1 MDANKDLNRRWIL
14 LRETSRESICR
25 WKAPEDKLR
34 INPDGKRKQRS
45 AAAGS
50 ENAGNDLINIV
61 RAIKRLVLPTFPAL
75 AAITALTAFVTGCG
89 SSSGSSGAANSG
101 AGKPAYAPV
110 QNERFVVSTVE
121 LSAILLDNQKYARW
135 TFGIKLKQPVQL
147 RSIRVED
154 VTEGSPVLLVNDQA
168 PQVEGGAWTGYTGA
182 IEPSASALPW
192 LFDNTPARR
201 TFRFTVTDLN
211 GQESVLEQTVTYPV
225 KTKKDLIKW
234 YGFSA

>member
-1 MDANKDLNRRWIL
+1 MNERERAGADGNGAIL
-14 LRETSRESICR
+14 
-25 WKAPEDKLR
+25 
-34 INPDGKRKQRS
+34 S
-45 AAAGS
+45 AF
-50 ENAGNDLINIV
+50 
-61 RAIKRLVLPTFPAL
+61 RAVVVPTFAAFAAL
-75 AAITALTAFVTGCG
+75 AAFTALVTACG
-89 SSSGSSGAANSG
+89 SSSGSSEAATSG

-110 QNERFVVSTVE
+110 QNERFAVTAVE

-147 RSIRVED
+147 RSIRIED
-154 VTEGSPVLLVNDQA
+154 VTDGSPVLLVNDQA

-192 LFDNTPARR
+192 LFDNTPAKR

-211 GQESVLEQTVTYPV
+211 GQDSVLEQTVTYPV

>member
-1 MDANKDLNRRWIL
+1 MDANKNLNRRWTQIYADKKW
-14 LRETSRESICR
+14 LRGSSNRGVVARTQTKARER
-25 WKAPEDKLR
+25 
-34 INPDGKRKQRS
+34 
-45 AAAGS
+45 AGTNA
-50 ENAGNDLINIV
+50 NAGNGAILSAL
-61 RAIKRLVLPTFPAL
+61 RAVVVPTFAAL
-75 AAITALTAFVTGCG
+75 TALTAMTALTAFITACG
-89 SSSGSSGAANSG
+89 SSSGSSGAATSG

-135 TFGIKLKQPVQL
+135 TFGIKLKQPAQL

-168 PQVEGGAWTGYTGA
+168 PQVEGGMWTGYTGA

>member
-1 MDANKDLNRRWIL
+1 MNERERAGTNGNGAIL
-14 LRETSRESICR
+14 SALR
-25 WKAPEDKLR
+25 A
-34 INPDGKRKQRS
+34 
-45 AAAGS
+45 
-50 ENAGNDLINIV
+50 V
-61 RAIKRLVLPTFPAL
+61 VVPTFAAL
-75 AAITALTAFVTGCG
+75 AALTALTALVTACG
-89 SSSGSSGAANSG
+89 SSSGSSGAATSG

-110 QNERFVVSTVE
+110 QNERFAVSTVE

-135 TFGIKLKQPVQL
+135 TFGIKLRQPVQL

-168 PQVEGGAWTGYTGA
+168 PQVEGGAWMGYTGA

-192 LFDNTPARR
+192 LFDTTPARR

>member
-1 MDANKDLNRRWIL
+1 MDANKNLSRRWIRRRKEVNRSTSSPEASADEL
-14 LRETSRESICR
+14 QICAVERRLRGSSNRSEGARTEINARER
-25 WKAPEDKLR
+25 
-34 INPDGKRKQRS
+34 
-45 AAAGS
+45 AGT
-50 ENAGNDLINIV
+50 NANVGNTLTLT
-61 RAIKRLVLPTFPAL
+61 AI
-75 AAITALTAFVTGCG
+75 AAITALFTACG
-89 SSSGSSGAANSG
+89 SSSGNSGAAASG

-110 QNERFVVSTVE
+110 QNERFAVATVE

-147 RSIRVED
+147 RSIRIED

-192 LFDNTPARR
+192 LFDNTPAKR

-211 GQESVLEQTVTYPV
+211 GQDSVLEQTVTYPV

>member
-1 MDANKDLNRRWIL
+1 MDTNKNLNRRWIR
-14 LRETSRESICR
+14 LRFAVARQAPIYADERRLRGSSERGDVARTEINARELAGTS
-25 WKAPEDKLR
+25 ANFGNTLALTAF
-34 INPDGKRKQRS
+34 
-45 AAAGS
+45 AA
-50 ENAGNDLINIV
+50 L
-61 RAIKRLVLPTFPAL
+61 
-75 AAITALTAFVTGCG
+75 TALTALVTACG
-89 SSSGSSGAANSG
+89 SSSGNSAAATSG

-225 KTKKDLIKW
+225 KAKKDLIKW
-234 YGFSA
+234 YSFSA